1 MKVFISYCHADE
13 SLREVLEKHLS
24 LLKNQGVIDVWHD
37 RKIVAGN
44 EFATAIDANLSDAQ
58 IVLLL
63 VSADFLAS
71 QYCWGVEMKLAMERH
86 ESGEAHVVPVIL
98 RACDW
103 HTAPFGKLSAV
114 PKDGRPIKSWLDIDE
129 ALYDV
134 ARQIRSTVLAIA
146 NKVGSAS
153 NSAASPAAQPIE
165 FDSTQAPS
173 KIANVCCSRCGARAG
188 VQSVCTG
195 HHTYHDF
202 TRLGPFGSYCARCGV
217 MAGIQSTCT
226 GHHTYHDFVNAERAP
241 AFCTRCGMLA
251 GKQSICTGSN
261 TYHDFKAV

>member
-1 MKVFISYCHADE
+1 MKIFISYCHADE
-13 SLREVLEKHLS
+13 SLREALEKHLS
-24 LLKNQGVIDVWHD
+24 LLKNQGIIDVWHD
-37 RKIVAGN
+37 RKIVVGH
-44 EFATAIDANLSDAQ
+44 EFATAIDENLSDAQ

-71 QYCWGVEMKLAMERH
+71 QYCWGVEMRLAMERH

-134 ARQIRSTVLAIA
+134 ARQIRSTVLAIT
-146 NKVGSAS
+146 NKVAVAS

-173 KIANVCCSRCGARAG
+173 EIANVCCSRCGARAG
-188 VQSVCTG
+188 LQSACTG
-195 HHTYHDF
+195 HNTYHDF
-202 TRLGPFGSYCARCGV
+202 IRLGPFGGYCSRCGV

-226 GHHTYHDFVNAERAP
+226 GHNTYHDFVNAERAP
-241 AFCTRCGMLA
+241 AFCTRCGMLV
-251 GKQSICTGSN
+251 GKQSTCTGSN
-261 TYHDFKAV
+261 TYHAFKAI